1 MEAMGSS
8 SPNKKVYDSIRKKWL
23 EALPEE
29 IVRQKLLYY
38 LVEELG
44 YPAPSII
51 IEKELSEIPFVCG
64 KRVPERRIDVLCL
77 EKGGGAPLLLIECKA
92 VRLQEKMVAQVEGY
106 NAFIRAPLICLASER
121 ELLLRWR
128 EDLPFSKLE
137 KIPTYEQLTRDVLS
151 SAPP

>member
-1 MEAMGSS
+1 MGSFRLS
-8 SPNKKVYDSIRKKWL
+8 KKVYDSFRKKWI
-23 EALPEE
+23 EAFPEE
-29 IVRQKLLYY
+29 IVRQKLLHY

-44 YPAPSII
+44 YSAPSII
-51 IEKELSEIPFVCG
+51 IEKELSEIPFACG
-64 KRVPERRIDVLCL
+64 TRVPERRIDVLCL

-151 SAPP
+151 YTPS